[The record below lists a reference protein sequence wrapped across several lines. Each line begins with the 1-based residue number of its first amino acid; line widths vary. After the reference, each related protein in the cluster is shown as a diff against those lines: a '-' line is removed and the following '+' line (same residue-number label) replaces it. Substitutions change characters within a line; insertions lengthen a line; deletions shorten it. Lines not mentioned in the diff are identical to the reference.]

1 MKRKQE
7 ANDHISVYRV
17 AILPVIIIVISLF
30 FISLGGSSSHSSH
43 FLQNAV
49 AMNTNTTLANTTGKA
64 GSETAESLVRS
75 LMDPTSLMTSVI
87 NQTGGST
94 TNTTNSTES
103 AQLKK
108 PITADNISNAIG
120 GALSTQSKI
129 ISTTTPPPPK
139 NGNTTPIITTTSSSP
154 SSLPPL
160 PSATSQSN
168 NATLIPPTQPTSA
181 QAATTTNTTTTIP
194 STENNNNNN
203 QQQNITQ
210 TTVVR
215 NIATLLLAH
224 QIVPPKDF
232 IHIYD
237 TTPYNILNGHLVA
250 KIPCDA
256 NSAPSLQILIGHL
269 PDLKPVQP
277 QLIKEFS
284 KPGYICMYNVDIG
297 SPTMTTTTS
306 YGSNTDKGDN
316 IMNTDL
322 VLRNPTD
329 YRITLPSTSTVV
341 IGVNEIV
348 PLPTMDNPNHPE
360 ETKGQINNIIND
372 MNTST
377 TMPK

>member
-30 FISLGGSSSHSSH
+30 FISLGSSSSSSHSSH

-49 AMNTNTTLANTTGKA
+49 AMNTNTNTTLANTTGKA

-108 PITADNISNAIG
+108 PITADNISNTIG

-129 ISTTTPPPPK
+129 ISTTTPPPK
-139 NGNTTPIITTTSSSP
+139 NGNTTPITTTSSS
-154 SSLPPL
+154 LPPH

-168 NATLIPPTQPTSA
+168 NATLISPAQPTSA

-194 STENNNNNN
+194 STENNNNK
-203 QQQNITQ
+203 QQNITQ

-316 IMNTDL
+316 VVNTDL

>member
-7 ANDHISVYRV
+7 ANDHISVCHV
-17 AILPVIIIVISLF
+17 VILPVIIIVISLF
-30 FISLGGSSSHSSH
+30 FISLGSSNSHNNSSH

-129 ISTTTPPPPK
+129 ISTTTPPPK
-139 NGNTTPIITTTSSSP
+139 NGNTTPITTTSSSP
-154 SSLPPL
+154 SSLPPH

-168 NATLIPPTQPTSA
+168 NATLISPAQPTSA
-181 QAATTTNTTTTIP
+181 QAATTTNTTTTMP
-194 STENNNNNN
+194 STENINNNK
-203 QQQNITQ
+203 QQNITQ

-297 SPTMTTTTS
+297 SPTMTTTS

-316 IMNTDL
+316 VMNTDL

-348 PLPTMDNPNHPE
+348 PLPTMDNPSHPE